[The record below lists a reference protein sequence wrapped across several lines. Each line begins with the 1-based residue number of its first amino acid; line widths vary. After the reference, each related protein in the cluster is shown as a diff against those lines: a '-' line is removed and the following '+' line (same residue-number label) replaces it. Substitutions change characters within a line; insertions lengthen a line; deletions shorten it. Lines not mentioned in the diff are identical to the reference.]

1 MTRATQKLVLE
12 WLFWCVLISIMWMQT
27 GAFSEDIAEYK
38 FGASGWP
45 KMVLLGL
52 LVGATGQLVLGVL
65 GLKSADVEPT
75 KTDHVPS
82 RKISRKQQIAIFV
95 LPLVYL
101 WLMHRM
107 GFFVITP
114 VFIVAYLWTL
124 EVRDWRYLTGVTAF
138 IYLFVMAIFVRFFYV
153 ALPVGAWPSF
163 YDINNAIIT
172 IVRWGV

>member
-1 MTRATQKLVLE
+1 MAKNGSVGFAGWGDRA
-12 WLFWCVLISIMWMQT
+12 I
-27 GAFSEDIAEYK
+27 GAR
-38 FGASGWP
+38 
-45 KMVLLGL
+45 
-52 LVGATGQLVLGVL
+52 VL

-124 EVRDWRYLTGVTAF
+124 EVRDWRHLTGVTAF
-138 IYLFVMAIFVRFFYV
+138 IYLFVMAYIAALFYTSRF
-153 ALPVGAWPSF
+153 LSGAWPSF